1 MQLIINDAPTEVNAT
16 TVAQL
21 IEEMKV
27 PAESVAV
34 ALNQTIIARDA
45 WSSTSLTA
53 GDSLAV
59 FQAIAGG

>member
-1 MQLIINDAPTEVNAT
+1 MRLIINDTPTEVNAT

-45 WSSTSLTA
+45 WSFTSLTA